1 MDKLQGLLEQN
12 NHYYI
17 NKHCFGYYYGSKEVD
32 SYRCD
37 QCGDWNGSE
46 GKGAFRELLLGEVI
60 SQLEYSLT
68 YTIEELGMQ
77 DLFEIDEFDYYIL
90 KDESK
95 MSNTVDELMK
105 HDGLYD
111 NNIYLTV
118 EDDELI
124 LSMKDIPTDIIKDA
138 LIKLITKLEE

>member
-1 MDKLQGLLEQN
+1 MT
-12 NHYYI
+12 
-17 NKHCFGYYYGSKEVD
+17 
-32 SYRCD
+32 R
-37 QCGDWNGSE
+37 
-46 GKGAFRELLLGEVI
+46 
-60 SQLEYSLT
+60 
-68 YTIEELGMQ
+68 EELGMQ